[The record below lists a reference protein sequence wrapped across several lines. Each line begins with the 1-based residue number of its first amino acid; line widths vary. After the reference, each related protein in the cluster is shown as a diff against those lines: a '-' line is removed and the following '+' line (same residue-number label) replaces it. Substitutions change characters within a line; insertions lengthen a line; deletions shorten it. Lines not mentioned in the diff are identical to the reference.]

1 MRYPQHTTIM
11 NNALYP
17 SMVANQVAEVP
28 TFPQE
33 IMLTTTFNCNYRCRM
48 CFQGHYDKREMPW
61 EMVEKLRDAFYF
73 ADTMQIIGGE
83 PMIWSH
89 FKAAVALANQTSTK
103 VRITSNG
110 ALMDEAMR
118 QFIIENQ
125 VFNIKLSADAGS
137 AATYKYIRGG
147 NFMRF
152 VNNVLELS
160 KLKLSHGVQWPIL
173 EFNFVAQKSNVG
185 ELPKL
190 LALADSIGIYQ
201 VNVYYMN
208 CTREDWIH
216 ESLYFHQDYA
226 DECMHKAAA
235 AAKQI
240 GIPINLPAPFGVR
253 DIEETRVFAS
263 CSEPWRL
270 LMVNMDGECQICCGG
285 APVMG
290 NLNNS
295 EFMEI
300 WNGANLTGL
309 RAAVNGENKPGYCRN
324 CFGKMQ
330 KPDAIYTHFSRPLA
344 DRILAGE
351 LAPVRAAS

>member
-1 MRYPQHTTIM
+1 MRYPQHATLM
-11 NNALYP
+11 NNALAP
-17 SMVANQVAEVP
+17 AMAGNAVAETP

-61 EMVEKLRDAFYF
+61 EMVEKLRDALYF
-73 ADTMQIIGGE
+73 TDTLQIIGGE
-83 PMIWSH
+83 PMIWKH
-89 FKAAVALANQTSTK
+89 FKDAVALANQTSTK

-110 ALMDEAMR
+110 SLMDEDMR
-118 QFIIENQ
+118 RFIVENQ

-137 AATYKYIRGG
+137 AKTYKHIRGG
-147 NFMRF
+147 NFQRF
-152 VNNVLELS
+152 VNNVLALS
-160 KLKLSHGVQWPIL
+160 KLKVQNRQDWPIL

-190 LALADSIGIYQ
+190 LALADSVGVHQ

-216 ESLYFHQDYA
+216 ESLYFHQKYS
-226 DECMHKAAA
+226 DECMRRAAA
-235 AAKQI
+235 AAKEI
-240 GIPINLPAPFGVR
+240 GIPVNLPVPFDR
-253 DIEETRVFAS
+253 QTLDEARVFAS

-270 LMVNMDGECQICCGG
+270 FMVNMDGDCQICCGG

-290 NLNNS
+290 NLNTS
-295 EFMEI
+295 EFMDI
-300 WNGANLTGL
+300 WNGARLQEL
-309 RAAVNGENKPGYCRN
+309 RRTLNGADKPDFCRK

-330 KPDAIYTHFSRPLA
+330 KVDTIYTHFSRPLA
-344 DRILAGE
+344 DRILAGGLE
-351 LAPVRAAS
+351 PERAAS